1 MAYAEVSGHHGSAK
15 ACVAVSSQRNY
26 YYYLVLR
33 NTRQAS
39 FRRHKTGKAGLDIL
53 ARSGTRAPCPFTRG
67 SSARADSI
75 NKKFAFGWAGTL
87 AWPDK
92 AIHGPMEH
100 PTGVGIARGVCF

>member
-1 MAYAEVSGHHGSAK
+1 MAYAEVSEHHGSAK

-53 ARSGTRAPCPFTRG
+53 ARSGTRALPFHKGFLSSRRQHQQEICFWLSRDPCL
-67 SSARADSI
+67 
-75 NKKFAFGWAGTL
+75 AG
-87 AWPDK
+87 
-92 AIHGPMEH
+92 
-100 PTGVGIARGVCF
+100 